1 MCTWRETVEI
11 SSPKHCKATNNS
23 KPVLCPH
30 LSINRP
36 PTMGMNK
43 LLIENELTNIPYLVL
58 LRLSLESRSIEV
70 SREDRA
76 FLKK

>member
-1 MCTWRETVEI
+1 
-11 SSPKHCKATNNS
+11 
-23 KPVLCPH
+23 
-30 LSINRP
+30 
-36 PTMGMNK
+36 MGMNK

-58 LRLSLESRSIEV
+58 LRFSLESRSIEV